1 MTEKTQEQLD
11 AEAAANAKAAAAQA
25 TKDAEKAAKAKEK
38 ADKAA
43 AAKIEKETK
52 AAAAKAKKEADKVE
66 REAKKLADK
75 AAKDADKA
83 AKDAAKVAAKM
94 PEQNGIRRPK
104 DNTETGKVW
113 GLADA
118 ISASLGQPTPIA
130 NLLKAGQEQGLNDS
144 TIRTQYARWRA
155 FHGITGRVSLPVA
168 VPVVPEVAPA
178 TTETAETPAS

>member
-1 MTEKTQEQLD
+1 MTEKTAKQIAADAVAAQEL
-11 AEAAANAKAAAAQA
+11 AAKTAAALAAKE
-25 TKDAEKAAKAKEK
+25 AEKAQKA
-38 ADKAA
+38 ADKAEKTA

-75 AAKDADKA
+75 AAKDAEKA
-83 AKDAAKVAAKM
+83 AKDAAKVAVKM

-130 NLLKAGQEQGLNDS
+130 NLLKAGQDRGLNDS

-168 VPVVPEVAPA
+168 PVVPVAGDPGSEA
-178 TTETAETPAS
+178 AAS